1 MLLKLQLKEFKKLKL
16 LFSGKNKHHSLKSQ
30 IIIDIS
36 NGKIISTAFCFGSIH
51 DFKLLLKSKTF
62 IHPEKQVFVDSGY
75 QGIQNI
81 HKNTFLPFKKSKY
94 NQLTPIQKEYNKT
107 LSKIRIK
114 IEHVFAKLKR
124 FKILSL
130 KYRNKIRRFAL
141 RFNLIAG
148 IYNFELP
155 WFCTKSIVIKISF
168 NCFLVSISN
177 FLPVNVWYWVVN
189 NCDWLVISL
198 ISLIS
203 LFIVKVIVN
212 FWPW

>member
-1 MLLKLQLKEFKKLKL
+1 MQNFYSSRKK
-16 LFSGKNKHHSLKSQ
+16 
-30 IIIDIS
+30 
-36 NGKIISTAFCFGSIH
+36 
-51 DFKLLLKSKTF
+51 
-62 IHPEKQVFVDSGY
+62 VFVDSGY

-155 WFCTKSIVIKISF
+155 
-168 NCFLVSISN
+168 
-177 FLPVNVWYWVVN
+177 
-189 NCDWLVISL
+189 
-198 ISLIS
+198 
-203 LFIVKVIVN
+203 
-212 FWPW
+212 

>member
-1 MLLKLQLKEFKKLKL
+1 M
-16 LFSGKNKHHSLKSQ
+16 
-30 IIIDIS
+30 
-36 NGKIISTAFCFGSIH
+36 
-51 DFKLLLKSKTF
+51 LLKSKTF
-62 IHPEKQVFVDSGY
+62 IPPEKQVFVDSGY

-155 WFCTKSIVIKISF
+155 
-168 NCFLVSISN
+168 
-177 FLPVNVWYWVVN
+177 
-189 NCDWLVISL
+189 
-198 ISLIS
+198 
-203 LFIVKVIVN
+203 
-212 FWPW
+212 

>member
-1 MLLKLQLKEFKKLKL
+1 M
-16 LFSGKNKHHSLKSQ
+16 
-30 IIIDIS
+30 IDIS

-94 NQLTPIQKEYNKT
+94 NQLTPIQKECNKT

-148 IYNFELP
+148 IYNFEL
-155 WFCTKSIVIKISF
+155 
-168 NCFLVSISN
+168 L
-177 FLPVNVWYWVVN
+177 
-189 NCDWLVISL
+189 
-198 ISLIS
+198 
-203 LFIVKVIVN
+203 
-212 FWPW
+212 

>member
-1 MLLKLQLKEFKKLKL
+1 MPF
-16 LFSGKNKHHSLKSQ
+16 NKSQ
-30 IIIDIS
+30 
-36 NGKIISTAFCFGSIH
+36 
-51 DFKLLLKSKTF
+51 
-62 IHPEKQVFVDSGY
+62 
-75 QGIQNI
+75 
-81 HKNTFLPFKKSKY
+81 Y

-155 WFCTKSIVIKISF
+155 WFCTKS
-168 NCFLVSISN
+168 NELQLEN
-177 FLPVNVWYWVVN
+177 FKGV
-189 NCDWLVISL
+189 
-198 ISLIS
+198 
-203 LFIVKVIVN
+203 
-212 FWPW
+212 

>member
-1 MLLKLQLKEFKKLKL
+1 MASKIQNFYSSRKK
-16 LFSGKNKHHSLKSQ
+16 
-30 IIIDIS
+30 
-36 NGKIISTAFCFGSIH
+36 
-51 DFKLLLKSKTF
+51 
-62 IHPEKQVFVDSGY
+62 VFVDSGY

-155 WFCTKSIVIKISF
+155 
-168 NCFLVSISN
+168 
-177 FLPVNVWYWVVN
+177 
-189 NCDWLVISL
+189 
-198 ISLIS
+198 
-203 LFIVKVIVN
+203 
-212 FWPW
+212 

>member
-1 MLLKLQLKEFKKLKL
+1 M
-16 LFSGKNKHHSLKSQ
+16 
-30 IIIDIS
+30 
-36 NGKIISTAFCFGSIH
+36 
-51 DFKLLLKSKTF
+51 LLKSKTF

-81 HKNTFLPFKKSKY
+81 QKNTFLPFKKSKY

-155 WFCTKSIVIKISF
+155 WFCTKSNELQLEKA
-168 NCFLVSISN
+168 
-177 FLPVNVWYWVVN
+177 FLPVCTIFKFYHINAEK
-189 NCDWLVISL
+189 SL
-198 ISLIS
+198 STDFS
-203 LFIVKVIVN
+203 PHF
-212 FWPW
+212 

>member
-1 MLLKLQLKEFKKLKL
+1 MFLL
-16 LFSGKNKHHSLKSQ
+16 LFQFYWKDFKQVLKSQ
-30 IIIDIS
+30 IIIDIL

-94 NQLTPIQKEYNKT
+94 NKLIPIQKEYNKT

-114 IEHVFAKLKR
+114 IKHVFVKLKR
-124 FKILSL
+124 FKILTL

-155 WFCTKSIVIKISF
+155 
-168 NCFLVSISN
+168 
-177 FLPVNVWYWVVN
+177 
-189 NCDWLVISL
+189 
-198 ISLIS
+198 
-203 LFIVKVIVN
+203 
-212 FWPW
+212 